1 MKLLEKGAWL
11 ALVLTSFLG
20 NGVTAMAT
28 EVWGK
33 TGGGLQM
40 SLSASSAHDI
50 TVSLRNTS
58 EQDKMLSIGMMLA
71 PSVTKVVKGK
81 TKNLATDQYQF
92 PDAIT
97 LVVQDAA
104 GKATEL
110 VIKGP
115 PGVAG
120 TIEPMEVP
128 LPRGAVY
135 SFRTPLSEYVD
146 PKTFGPLPKG
156 AVQITAK
163 YVSKD
168 SHSRT
173 NRCYWTGSLKSNTVS
188 IKF

>member
-1 MKLLEKGAWL
+1 MTLLEKGAWL
-11 ALVLTSFLG
+11 AILLASFLG
-20 NGVTAMAT
+20 HGVTAMAA

-33 TGGGLQM
+33 TDGGLQM
-40 SLSASSAHDI
+40 SLSASSANDM

-58 EQDKMLSIGMMLA
+58 KQDKMLSIGMMLA
-71 PSVTKVVKGK
+71 PSVATVVKGK
-81 TKNLATDQYQF
+81 TKDLATVQYQY
-92 PDAIT
+92 PNAIT

-115 PGVAG
+115 GGVAG
-120 TIEPMEVP
+120 TLEPMEVP
-128 LPRGAVY
+128 LPPGAVY
-135 SFRTPLSEYVD
+135 SFQTPLIEYVD

-163 YVSKD
+163 YGSKD
-168 SHSRT
+168 SHRLM

-188 IKF
+188 IKL

>member
-1 MKLLEKGAWL
+1 MKLMGWSCSL
-11 ALVLTSFLG
+11 ASLIVSFLIF
-20 NGVTAMAT
+20 GVAAMAA

-33 TGGGLQM
+33 TDGGLQM
-40 SLSASSAHDI
+40 SLSASSANDV
-50 TVSLRNTS
+50 TLSLRNTS
-58 EQDKMLSIGMMLA
+58 KQDKMLSIGMMLA
-71 PSVTKVVKGK
+71 PSVATVVKGK
-81 TKNLATDQYQF
+81 AKDLAKDQYQF
-92 PDAIT
+92 PDAIN

-104 GKATEL
+104 GRSTEL

-120 TIEPMEVP
+120 TVEPMEVP
-128 LPRGAVY
+128 LPPGAVY
-135 SFRTPLSEYVD
+135 SFQTPLSEYVD

-168 SHSRT
+168 SHSRA

-188 IKF
+188 IKL

>member
-1 MKLLEKGAWL
+1 
-11 ALVLTSFLG
+11 
-20 NGVTAMAT
+20 MAD

-33 TGGGLQM
+33 TDGGLQM
-40 SLSASSAHDI
+40 SLSASSANDM
-50 TVSLRNTS
+50 TLSLRNTS
-58 EQDKMLSIGMMLA
+58 KQDKMLSIGKMLA
-71 PSVTKVVKGK
+71 PSVATVVKGK
-81 TKNLATDQYQF
+81 TQDLATDHYQF

-97 LVVQDAA
+97 LVVQDVA

-120 TIEPMEVP
+120 TVEPMEVP
-128 LPRGAVY
+128 LPPGAVY
-135 SFRTPLSEYVD
+135 LFQTPLSKYVD

-173 NRCYWTGSLKSNTVS
+173 NRCYWTGSLKSNAVS
-188 IKF
+188 IKL